1 MAADGKVVIEVELK
15 SDQVEGQL
23 NELKNAFA
31 DLGGVGK
38 VFGEMSSLVGTFSNT
53 FKALSGIVGP
63 VAAGVVAAVT
73 TMVTAFSKLYDASK
87 QNFFENLQNI
97 SEKLQPVVDIVQN
110 ATNTILDCFSQVTDF
125 SFDFSTLMADA
136 IEFESSMARVSGIMG
151 VLGDDAKVL
160 TETTR
165 QYGATTRYTSL
176 QVSEAF
182 SYMGMAGF
190 SLQESLAS
198 IQDVLNLTTIGAT
211 ELGTASD
218 IVTDGLTAMNMSAS
232 QASNFVDY
240 MAATITRSNTT
251 VELMG
256 ETMKYA
262 GSVAGTL
269 GVSMD
274 DLSVAIG
281 LMANSSVKGS
291 RAGTAMRTLL
301 ANLSAPTETVAKAM
315 DKYGIGL
322 VTAKDGSVDLDKT
335 LRNLRSSL
343 KSLPLVEQA
352 AACKDLAGKTGMTG
366 LLSIVNAT
374 DDAYDS
380 LTDSV
385 QNSTQTV
392 SYWNQNLGEAGVTGK
407 ECSKRINNL
416 KEVLSQTEYL
426 GAAFNMTTQDMA
438 LALQVLGSDAKVTT
452 KNVEDLF
459 GVLDAMRDPTQ
470 SQKKIFKE
478 LGLSYREIKDDA
490 FDYSATCDMINENT
504 KGIVDSSKGLK
515 NVVSKNDLIK
525 QLYPNMSLEKAN
537 EVLKKYGMTAKTQST
552 GQIDLIANLKELRSA
567 FSGMDQATREQ
578 TLSNLGLSDSLSE
591 INEVCGLSDEQFDK
605 YCKNLELV
613 TGLSEKMSQ
622 TMDETTK
629 YYLLVLSS
637 ALQDVAIQGFEFLKP
652 SIQSAADALAKFFT
666 VWRSGNEKGNT
677 KDGQALYTFDN
688 FKKALDNLLGYIRN
702 ADISGAIQ
710 QAFSGINTF
719 ITQGGLSRVLAI
731 GKEIIHQICQGIINS
746 KGDIREGISSAIKQI
761 SQFVKDVAPEVEEAG
776 KVILDA
782 LRDGIKNNSD
792 NIHDALEA
800 VASVMN
806 TWIEGSEEI
815 KSLTGSFADIFI
827 DSFIENLTDRFT
839 GRASELWQAITS
851 WLTNSDYNF
860 DFLSLFSTSL
870 GMPNFL
876 YKSNKGFIERIK
888 KWFTGESYADE
899 KTGDEKPLNTSKDS
913 NSNKINN
920 KLSSMDANEI
930 KALQTQLTALQTTAQ
945 SVSNSISQA
954 FTSLQNNL
962 RTSLVGCANIARNQ
976 FVSISN
982 VARNQCLNV
991 SNIVR
996 NQFLSISNIIRNQ
1009 ITNARNVVTSQMIS
1023 MKNVISTQVSEARNK
1038 LTSQMISI
1046 RNVSKTQITLARNAV
1061 TSQMISMKR
1070 VITTQSREA
1079 RNNFTR
1085 QMISMKNV
1093 ARTQSR
1099 EIGQQM
1105 ANGVTQG
1112 IQSGTSRAVSAA
1124 RSLVNQVNAEMK
1136 KTAKIN
1142 SPSKITTNYGENLDE
1157 GWIVGIKNKAE
1168 QVYAA
1173 ARNVTTEM
1181 QNAMKMAVQSE
1192 TTKFSLEASSNSNLK
1207 IVNSVSN
1214 NTVKEIANSL
1224 GETLKETIGDIK
1236 DRPIHVDAS
1245 MDKTKVV
1252 DIIAQPVQQK
1262 NKKIE
1267 KRKNRLEGITSV

>member
-125 SFDFSTLMADA
+125 NFDFSTLMADA

-160 TETTR
+160 TEITR
-165 QYGATTRYTSL
+165 QYGATTRYTSV

-719 ITQGGLSRVLAI
+719 ITKGGLSRVLAI
-731 GKEIIHQICQGIINS
+731 GKEIIHQICQGIIKS

-792 NIHDALEA
+792 NIHGALEA

-815 KSLTGSFADIFI
+815 KSLTGNFADIFI
-827 DSFIENLTDRFT
+827 DSLIENFKSRTV
-839 GRASELWQAITS
+839 GRATELWNAATS
-851 WLTNSDYNF
+851 WLTHSTP
-860 DFLSLFSTSL
+860 DFS
-870 GMPNFL
+870 
-876 YKSNKGFIERIK
+876 KGGTGLLK
-888 KWFTGESYADE
+888 KISEWFTGESYADE

-930 KALQTQLTALQTTAQ
+930 KALQTQLTALQTTSQ

-1142 SPSKITTNYGENLDE
+1142 SPSKVTTDYGEYMDE
-1157 GWIVGIKNKAE
+1157 GLIVGMKNKAE
-1168 QVYAA
+1168 QVYAV
-1173 ARNVTTEM
+1173 ARDVTSEM

>member
-1 MAADGKVVIEVELK
+1 MEIIHKVY
-15 SDQVEGQL
+15 Q
-23 NELKNAFA
+23 
-31 DLGGVGK
+31 
-38 VFGEMSSLVGTFSNT
+38 
-53 FKALSGIVGP
+53 
-63 VAAGVVAAVT
+63 
-73 TMVTAFSKLYDASK
+73 
-87 QNFFENLQNI
+87 
-97 SEKLQPVVDIVQN
+97 
-110 ATNTILDCFSQVTDF
+110 
-125 SFDFSTLMADA
+125 SFT
-136 IEFESSMARVSGIMG
+136 
-151 VLGDDAKVL
+151 
-160 TETTR
+160 
-165 QYGATTRYTSL
+165 YRY
-176 QVSEAF
+176 
-182 SYMGMAGF
+182 AGF

-198 IQDVLNLTTIGAT
+198 IKDVLNLTTIGAT
-211 ELGTASD
+211 QLGTASD

-301 ANLSAPTETVAKAM
+301 ANLSAPTDTVAKAM
-315 DKYGIGL
+315 EKYGIEL
-322 VTAKDGSVDLDKT
+322 LTAKDGSVDLDKT

-374 DDAYDS
+374 DDAYAS

-438 LALQVLGSDAKVTT
+438 LALQVLGSDAKVTS

-459 GVLDAMRDPTQ
+459 GVLDAMRNPTNA
-470 SQKKIFKE
+470 QKKQFKE
-478 LGLSYREIKDDA
+478 LGLTYKEINDDA

-504 KGIVDSSKGLK
+504 KGIVDNAKGLK
-515 NVVSKNDLIK
+515 DVVSKQEIIDKLNPD
-525 QLYPNMSLEKAN
+525 MSLKEAN
-537 EVLKKYGMTAKTQST
+537 QVLKEYGLSAKSAST
-552 GQIDLIANLKELRSA
+552 GQIDLIANLTQLREK
-567 FSGMDQATREQ
+567 FGDMDKSTREQ
-578 TLSNLGLSDSLSE
+578 ILTNLGLSDSLDE
-591 INEVCGLSDEQFDK
+591 INEICGLSDEQFK
-605 YCKNLELV
+605 LYCDNLNLV
-613 TGLSEKMSQ
+613 TGLSEKMAQ
-622 TMDETTK
+622 AMDETTK
-629 YYLLVLSS
+629 NKLLILSS

-652 SIQSAADALAKFFT
+652 AIQSTSEKLAEFFS
-666 VWRSGNEKGNT
+666 VWRSGNKEGT
-677 KDGQALYTFDN
+677 TEDGQVLYTFDN
-688 FKKALDNLLGYIRN
+688 FKKALDNMLGYIRN

-761 SQFVKDVAPEVEEAG
+761 SEFVKDVAPEIEEAG
-776 KVILDA
+776 RVILDA

-792 NIHDALEA
+792 NIHDALDA
-800 VASVMN
+800 VASAMN
-806 TWIEGSEEI
+806 SWVEGSEQI

-1112 IQSGTSRAVSAA
+1112 IQSGTARAVSAA

-1142 SPSKITTNYGENLDE
+1142 SPSKVTTDYGEYMDE
-1157 GWIVGIKNKAE
+1157 GLIVGMKNKAE
-1168 QVYAA
+1168 QVYAV
-1173 ARNVTTEM
+1173 ARDITSEM

-1224 GETLKETIGDIK
+1224 GETLKETIEGIN
-1236 DRPIHVDAS
+1236 DRPIQVEAN

>member
-1 MAADGKVVIEVELK
+1 
-15 SDQVEGQL
+15 
-23 NELKNAFA
+23 
-31 DLGGVGK
+31 
-38 VFGEMSSLVGTFSNT
+38 
-53 FKALSGIVGP
+53 
-63 VAAGVVAAVT
+63 
-73 TMVTAFSKLYDASK
+73 
-87 QNFFENLQNI
+87 
-97 SEKLQPVVDIVQN
+97 
-110 ATNTILDCFSQVTDF
+110 
-125 SFDFSTLMADA
+125 
-136 IEFESSMARVSGIMG
+136 
-151 VLGDDAKVL
+151 
-160 TETTR
+160 
-165 QYGATTRYTSL
+165 
-176 QVSEAF
+176 
-182 SYMGMAGF
+182 
-190 SLQESLAS
+190 
-198 IQDVLNLTTIGAT
+198 
-211 ELGTASD
+211 
-218 IVTDGLTAMNMSAS
+218 
-232 QASNFVDY
+232 
-240 MAATITRSNTT
+240 
-251 VELMG
+251 
-256 ETMKYA
+256 MKYA

-281 LMANSSVKGS
+281 LMANSSIKGS

-392 SYWNQNLGEAGVTGK
+392 SYWNQNLGEAGVTGE
-407 ECSKRINNL
+407 ECSKRIDNL

-438 LALQVLGSDAKVTT
+438 LALQVLGSDAKVTS

-459 GVLDAMRDPTQ
+459 GVLDAMRNPTNA
-470 SQKKIFKE
+470 QKKQFKE
-478 LGLSYREIKDDA
+478 LGLTYKEINDDA

-504 KGIVDSSKGLK
+504 KGIVDNAKGLK
-515 NVVSKNDLIK
+515 DVVSKQEIIDKLNPD
-525 QLYPNMSLEKAN
+525 MSLKEAN
-537 EVLKKYGMTAKTQST
+537 QVLKEYGLSAKSAST
-552 GQIDLIANLKELRSA
+552 GQIDLIANLTQLREK
-567 FSGMDQATREQ
+567 FGDMDKSTREQ
-578 TLSNLGLSDSLSE
+578 ILTNLGLSDSLDE
-591 INEVCGLSDEQFDK
+591 INEICGLSDEQFK
-605 YCKNLELV
+605 LYCDNLNLV
-613 TGLSEKMSQ
+613 TGLSEKMAQ
-622 TMDETTK
+622 AMDETTK
-629 YYLLVLSS
+629 NKLLILSS
-637 ALQDVAIQGFEFLKP
+637 ALQDVAIEGFEFLKP
-652 SIQSAADALAKFFT
+652 AIQSTSEKLAEFFS
-666 VWRSGNEKGNT
+666 VWRSGNKEGT
-677 KDGQALYTFDN
+677 VEDGQVLYTFDN
-688 FKKALDNLLGYIRN
+688 FKKALDNMLGYIRN

-719 ITQGGLSRVLAI
+719 ITKGGLSRVLAI
-731 GKEIIHQICQGIINS
+731 GKEIIHQICQGIIKS

-792 NIHDALEA
+792 NIHGALEA

-815 KSLTGSFADIFI
+815 KSLTGNFADIFI
-827 DSFIENLTDRFT
+827 DSLIENFKSRTV
-839 GRASELWQAITS
+839 GRATELWNAATS
-851 WLTNSDYNF
+851 WLTHSTP
-860 DFLSLFSTSL
+860 DFS
-870 GMPNFL
+870 
-876 YKSNKGFIERIK
+876 KGGTGLLK
-888 KWFTGESYADE
+888 KISEWFTGESYADE
-899 KTGDEKPLNTSKDS
+899 KTGNEKPLNTSKDS
-913 NSNKINN
+913 NSNKINT
-920 KLSSMDANEI
+920 KLSSMDTNEI
-930 KALQTQLTALQTTAQ
+930 KALQTQLTALQSTVQ
-945 SVSNSISQA
+945 SVSSSISQA
-954 FTSLQNNL
+954 FTSMQNNL

-982 VARNQCLNV
+982 VARNQSLNV

-1023 MKNVISTQVSEARNK
+1023 MKKVISTQISEARNK

-1046 RNVSKTQITLARNAV
+1046 RNVSRTQITLARNAV
-1061 TSQMISMKR
+1061 TYQMISMKR

-1099 EIGQQM
+1099 EIGQQL

-1112 IQSGTSRAVSAA
+1112 IQSGTARAVSAA

-1142 SPSKITTNYGENLDE
+1142 SPSKVTTDYGEYMDE
-1157 GWIVGIKNKAE
+1157 GLIVGMKNKAE
-1168 QVYAA
+1168 QVYAV
-1173 ARNVTTEM
+1173 ARDVTSEM

-1224 GETLKETIGDIK
+1224 GETLKETIGDIS
-1236 DRPIHVDAS
+1236 DRPIQVQAN
-1245 MDKTKVV
+1245 MDKVKVV
-1252 DIIAQPVQQK
+1252 DIIAKPIDEK
-1262 NKKIE
+1262 NKRDE
-1267 KRKNRLEGITSV
+1267 KRLNRLEGITSV

>member
-1 MAADGKVVIEVELK
+1 
-15 SDQVEGQL
+15 
-23 NELKNAFA
+23 
-31 DLGGVGK
+31 
-38 VFGEMSSLVGTFSNT
+38 
-53 FKALSGIVGP
+53 
-63 VAAGVVAAVT
+63 
-73 TMVTAFSKLYDASK
+73 
-87 QNFFENLQNI
+87 
-97 SEKLQPVVDIVQN
+97 
-110 ATNTILDCFSQVTDF
+110 
-125 SFDFSTLMADA
+125 
-136 IEFESSMARVSGIMG
+136 
-151 VLGDDAKVL
+151 
-160 TETTR
+160 
-165 QYGATTRYTSL
+165 
-176 QVSEAF
+176 
-182 SYMGMAGF
+182 
-190 SLQESLAS
+190 
-198 IQDVLNLTTIGAT
+198 
-211 ELGTASD
+211 
-218 IVTDGLTAMNMSAS
+218 
-232 QASNFVDY
+232 
-240 MAATITRSNTT
+240 
-251 VELMG
+251 
-256 ETMKYA
+256 MKYA

-301 ANLSAPTETVAKAM
+301 ANLSAPTDTVAKAM
-315 DKYGIGL
+315 EKYGIEL
-322 VTAKDGSVDLDKT
+322 ITAKDGSVDLDKT

-343 KSLPLVEQA
+343 KSLPLTEQA

-438 LALQVLGSDAKVTT
+438 LALQVLGSDAKVTS

-459 GVLDAMRDPTQ
+459 GVLDAMRNPTNA
-470 SQKKIFKE
+470 QKKQFKE
-478 LGLSYREIKDDA
+478 LGLTYKEINDDA

-504 KGIVDSSKGLK
+504 KGIVDNAKGLK
-515 NVVSKNDLIK
+515 DVVSKQEIIDKLNPD
-525 QLYPNMSLEKAN
+525 MSLKEAN
-537 EVLKKYGMTAKTQST
+537 QVLKEYGLSAKSAST
-552 GQIDLIANLKELRSA
+552 GQIDLIANLTQLREK
-567 FSGMDQATREQ
+567 FGDMDKSTREQ
-578 TLSNLGLSDSLSE
+578 ILTNLGLSDSLDE
-591 INEVCGLSDEQFDK
+591 INEICGLSDEQFK
-605 YCKNLELV
+605 LYCDNLNLV
-613 TGLSEKMSQ
+613 TGLSEKMAQ
-622 TMDETTK
+622 AMDETTK
-629 YYLLVLSS
+629 NKLLILSS

-652 SIQSAADALAKFFT
+652 AIQSTSEKLAEFFS
-666 VWRSGNEKGNT
+666 VWRSGNKEGT
-677 KDGQALYTFDN
+677 TEDGQVLYTFNN
-688 FKKALDNLLGYIRN
+688 FKKALDNMLGYIRN

-761 SQFVKDVAPEVEEAG
+761 SEFVKDVAPEIEEAG
-776 KVILDA
+776 RVILDA

-792 NIHDALEA
+792 NIHDALDA
-800 VASVMN
+800 VASAMN
-806 TWIEGSEEI
+806 SWVEGSEQI

-827 DSFIENLTDRFT
+827 DSLIENFKSRTV
-839 GRASELWQAITS
+839 GRATELWNAATS
-851 WLTNSDYNF
+851 WLTHSTP
-860 DFLSLFSTSL
+860 DFS
-870 GMPNFL
+870 
-876 YKSNKGFIERIK
+876 KGGTGLLK
-888 KWFTGESYADE
+888 KISEWFTGESYADE

-930 KALQTQLTALQTTAQ
+930 KALQTQLTALQTTVQ

-1046 RNVSKTQITLARNAV
+1046 RNVSRTQITLARNAV

-1142 SPSKITTNYGENLDE
+1142 SPSRVTTEYGEFMDE
-1157 GWIVGIKNKAE
+1157 GLINGLKNKSK
-1168 QVYAA
+1168 QVYEAA
-1173 ARNVTTEM
+1173 KNVTAEM

-1192 TTKFSLEASSNSNLK
+1192 TTKFSLEASNNSNLR
-1207 IVNSVSN
+1207 IINSVSN

-1224 GETLKETIGDIK
+1224 GETLKETIGDIS
-1236 DRPIHVDAS
+1236 DRPIQVQAN
-1245 MDKTKVV
+1245 MDKVKVV
-1252 DIIAQPVQQK
+1252 DIIAKPIDEK
-1262 NKKIE
+1262 NKRDE
-1267 KRKNRLEGITSV
+1267 KRLNRLEGITSV

>member
-125 SFDFSTLMADA
+125 NFDFSTLMADA

-165 QYGATTRYTSL
+165 QYGATTRYTSV

-578 TLSNLGLSDSLSE
+578 TLSNLGLSNSLSE

-719 ITQGGLSRVLAI
+719 ITKGGLSRVLAI
-731 GKEIIHQICQGIINS
+731 GKEIIHQICQGIIKS

-761 SQFVKDVAPEVEEAG
+761 SEFVKDVAPEIEEAG

-815 KSLTGSFADIFI
+815 KSLTGNFADIFI
-827 DSFIENLTDRFT
+827 DSLIENFKSRTV
-839 GRASELWQAITS
+839 GRATELWNAATS
-851 WLTNSDYNF
+851 WLTHSTP
-860 DFLSLFSTSL
+860 DFS
-870 GMPNFL
+870 
-876 YKSNKGFIERIK
+876 KGGTGLLK
-888 KWFTGESYADE
+888 KISEWFTGESYADE
-899 KTGDEKPLNTSKDS
+899 KTGDEKPFNTSKDS

-920 KLSSMDANEI
+920 KLSSMDTNEI

-1023 MKNVISTQVSEARNK
+1023 MKNVISTQISEARNK

-1046 RNVSKTQITLARNAV
+1046 RNVSRTQITLARNAV

-1142 SPSKITTNYGENLDE
+1142 SPSKVTTDYGEYMDE
-1157 GWIVGIKNKAE
+1157 GLIVGMKNKAE
-1168 QVYAA
+1168 QVYAV
-1173 ARNVTTEM
+1173 ARNVTSEM

-1224 GETLKETIGDIK
+1224 GETLKETIEGIN
-1236 DRPIHVDAS
+1236 DRPIQVEANI
-1245 MDKTKVV
+1245 DKTKVV

>member
-1 MAADGKVVIEVELK
+1 MEIIHKVY
-15 SDQVEGQL
+15 Q
-23 NELKNAFA
+23 
-31 DLGGVGK
+31 
-38 VFGEMSSLVGTFSNT
+38 
-53 FKALSGIVGP
+53 
-63 VAAGVVAAVT
+63 
-73 TMVTAFSKLYDASK
+73 
-87 QNFFENLQNI
+87 
-97 SEKLQPVVDIVQN
+97 
-110 ATNTILDCFSQVTDF
+110 
-125 SFDFSTLMADA
+125 SFT
-136 IEFESSMARVSGIMG
+136 
-151 VLGDDAKVL
+151 
-160 TETTR
+160 
-165 QYGATTRYTSL
+165 YRY
-176 QVSEAF
+176 
-182 SYMGMAGF
+182 AGF

-198 IQDVLNLTTIGAT
+198 IKDVLNLTTIGAT
-211 ELGTASD
+211 QLGTASD

-281 LMANSSVKGS
+281 LMANSSIKGS

-438 LALQVLGSDAKVTT
+438 LALQVLGSDAKVTS

-459 GVLDAMRDPTQ
+459 GVLDAMRNPTNA
-470 SQKKIFKE
+470 QKKQFKE
-478 LGLSYREIKDDA
+478 LGLTYKEINDDA

-504 KGIVDSSKGLK
+504 KGIVDNAKGLK
-515 NVVSKNDLIK
+515 DVVSKQEIIDKLNPD
-525 QLYPNMSLEKAN
+525 MSLKEAN
-537 EVLKKYGMTAKTQST
+537 QVLKEYGMSAKSAST
-552 GQIDLIANLKELRSA
+552 GQIDLIANLTQLREK
-567 FSGMDQATREQ
+567 FGDMDKSTREQ
-578 TLSNLGLSDSLSE
+578 ILTNLGLSDSLDE
-591 INEVCGLSDEQFDK
+591 INEICGLSDEQFK
-605 YCKNLELV
+605 LYCDNLNLV
-613 TGLSEKMSQ
+613 TGLSEKMAQ
-622 TMDETTK
+622 AMDETTK
-629 YYLLVLSS
+629 NKLLILSS

-652 SIQSAADALAKFFT
+652 AIQSTSEKLAEFFS
-666 VWRSGNEKGNT
+666 VWRSGNKEGT
-677 KDGQALYTFDN
+677 TEDGQVLYTFEN
-688 FKKALDNLLGYIRN
+688 FKKALDNMLGYIRN

-719 ITQGGLSRVLAI
+719 ITKGGLSRVLAI

-746 KGDIREGISSAIKQI
+746 KDSIRESISSAIKQI
-761 SQFVKDVAPEVEEAG
+761 AGFVKDVSPQIGQAG

-792 NIHDALEA
+792 EIHDALDA
-800 VASVMN
+800 VASAMN
-806 TWIEGSEEI
+806 SWVQGGEQI
-815 KSLTGSFADIFI
+815 KSLTGNFADIFI
-827 DSFIENLTDRFT
+827 DSFIENIEDRFI
-839 GRASELWQAITS
+839 GRASEIWNAMTS
-851 WLTNSDYNF
+851 WITGSNYSI

-876 YKSNKGFIERIK
+876 FKSNKDFLGKIIQ
-888 KWFTGESYADE
+888 WGTGKTYADE
-899 KTGDEKPLNTSKDS
+899 KTGNEKPLNTS
-913 NSNKINN
+913 SNKINT

-930 KALQTQLTALQTTAQ
+930 KELQTQLTALQTTAQ
-945 SVSNSISQA
+945 SVSSSISQA

-962 RTSLVGCANIARNQ
+962 RTSLVGCANITRNQ
-976 FVSISN
+976 FV
-982 VARNQCLNV
+982 
-991 SNIVR
+991 NIANITR
-996 NQFLSISNIIRNQ
+996 NQFLSVSNVIRNQ
-1009 ITNARNVVTSQMIS
+1009 ITNSRNVVTSQMIS
-1023 MKNVISTQVSEARNK
+1023 MKNVISTQISEARNK

-1046 RNVSKTQITLARNAV
+1046 RNVSRTQITQARNTV
-1061 TSQMISMKR
+1061 TSQMISMKN
-1070 VITTQSREA
+1070 VISTQSREA

-1093 ARTQSR
+1093 ARTQSTQ
-1099 EIGQQM
+1099 IGQQM
-1105 ANGVTQG
+1105 ANGVTKG
-1112 IQSGTSRAVSAA
+1112 LQSGTGRAVSAA
-1124 RSLVNQVNAEMK
+1124 RSLVNQVNAEMR

-1142 SPSKITTNYGENLDE
+1142 SPSKVTTQYGEYMDE
-1157 GWIVGIKNKAE
+1157 GLIVGMKNKAE

>member
-1 MAADGKVVIEVELK
+1 
-15 SDQVEGQL
+15 
-23 NELKNAFA
+23 
-31 DLGGVGK
+31 
-38 VFGEMSSLVGTFSNT
+38 
-53 FKALSGIVGP
+53 
-63 VAAGVVAAVT
+63 
-73 TMVTAFSKLYDASK
+73 
-87 QNFFENLQNI
+87 
-97 SEKLQPVVDIVQN
+97 
-110 ATNTILDCFSQVTDF
+110 
-125 SFDFSTLMADA
+125 
-136 IEFESSMARVSGIMG
+136 
-151 VLGDDAKVL
+151 
-160 TETTR
+160 
-165 QYGATTRYTSL
+165 
-176 QVSEAF
+176 
-182 SYMGMAGF
+182 
-190 SLQESLAS
+190 
-198 IQDVLNLTTIGAT
+198 
-211 ELGTASD
+211 
-218 IVTDGLTAMNMSAS
+218 
-232 QASNFVDY
+232 
-240 MAATITRSNTT
+240 
-251 VELMG
+251 
-256 ETMKYA
+256 MKYA

-301 ANLSAPTETVAKAM
+301 ANLSAPTDTVAKAM
-315 DKYGIGL
+315 EKYGIEL
-322 VTAKDGSVDLDKT
+322 ITAKDGSVDLDKT

-719 ITQGGLSRVLAI
+719 ITKGGLSRVLAI
-731 GKEIIHQICQGIINS
+731 GKEIIHQICQGIIKS

-815 KSLTGSFADIFI
+815 KSLTGNFADIFI
-827 DSFIENLTDRFT
+827 DSLIENFKSRTV
-839 GRASELWQAITS
+839 GRATELWNAATS
-851 WLTNSDYNF
+851 WLTHSTP
-860 DFLSLFSTSL
+860 DFS
-870 GMPNFL
+870 
-876 YKSNKGFIERIK
+876 KGGTGLLK
-888 KWFTGESYADE
+888 KISEWFTGESYADE
-899 KTGDEKPLNTSKDS
+899 KTGNEKPLNTSKDS
-913 NSNKINN
+913 NSNKINT
-920 KLSSMDANEI
+920 KLSSMDTNEI
-930 KALQTQLTALQTTAQ
+930 KALQTQLTALQSTVQ
-945 SVSNSISQA
+945 SVSSSISQA
-954 FTSLQNNL
+954 FTSMQNNL

-982 VARNQCLNV
+982 VARNQSLNV

-1023 MKNVISTQVSEARNK
+1023 MKKVISTQISEARNK

-1046 RNVSKTQITLARNAV
+1046 RNVSRTQITLARNAV
-1061 TSQMISMKR
+1061 TYQMISMKR

-1099 EIGQQM
+1099 EIGQQL

-1112 IQSGTSRAVSAA
+1112 IQSGTARAVSAA

-1142 SPSKITTNYGENLDE
+1142 SPSKVTTDYGEYMDE
-1157 GWIVGIKNKAE
+1157 GLIVGMKNKAE
-1168 QVYAA
+1168 QVYAV
-1173 ARNVTTEM
+1173 ARDVTSEM

-1224 GETLKETIGDIK
+1224 GETLKETIGDIS
-1236 DRPIHVDAS
+1236 DRPIQVQAN
-1245 MDKTKVV
+1245 MDKVKVV
-1252 DIIAQPVQQK
+1252 DIIAKPIDEK
-1262 NKKIE
+1262 NKRDE
-1267 KRKNRLEGITSV
+1267 KRLNRLEGITSV

>member
-1 MAADGKVVIEVELK
+1 
-15 SDQVEGQL
+15 
-23 NELKNAFA
+23 
-31 DLGGVGK
+31 
-38 VFGEMSSLVGTFSNT
+38 
-53 FKALSGIVGP
+53 
-63 VAAGVVAAVT
+63 
-73 TMVTAFSKLYDASK
+73 
-87 QNFFENLQNI
+87 
-97 SEKLQPVVDIVQN
+97 
-110 ATNTILDCFSQVTDF
+110 
-125 SFDFSTLMADA
+125 
-136 IEFESSMARVSGIMG
+136 
-151 VLGDDAKVL
+151 
-160 TETTR
+160 
-165 QYGATTRYTSL
+165 
-176 QVSEAF
+176 
-182 SYMGMAGF
+182 
-190 SLQESLAS
+190 
-198 IQDVLNLTTIGAT
+198 
-211 ELGTASD
+211 
-218 IVTDGLTAMNMSAS
+218 
-232 QASNFVDY
+232 
-240 MAATITRSNTT
+240 
-251 VELMG
+251 
-256 ETMKYA
+256 MKYA

-315 DKYGIGL
+315 EKYGIEL
-322 VTAKDGSVDLDKT
+322 ITAKDGSVDLDKT

-392 SYWNQNLGEAGVTGK
+392 SYWNQNLGEAGVTGE
-407 ECSKRINNL
+407 ECSKRIDNL

-504 KGIVDSSKGLK
+504 KGIVDSAKGLK
-515 NVVSKNDLIK
+515 DVVSKQEIIDKLNPD
-525 QLYPNMSLEKAN
+525 MSLKEAN
-537 EVLKKYGMTAKTQST
+537 KVLKEYGMSAKSAST
-552 GQIDLIANLKELRSA
+552 GQIDLIANLTQLREK
-567 FSGMDQATREQ
+567 FGNMDQATREQ
-578 TLSNLGLSDSLSE
+578 ILTNLGLSDSLDE
-591 INEVCGLSDEQFDK
+591 INEICGLSDEQFK
-605 YCKNLELV
+605 LYCDNLNLV
-613 TGLSEKMSQ
+613 TGLSEKMAQ
-622 TMDETTK
+622 AMDETTK
-629 YYLLVLSS
+629 NKLLILSS
-637 ALQDVAIQGFEFLKP
+637 ALQDVAIEGFEFLKP
-652 SIQSAADALAKFFT
+652 AIQSTSEKLAEFFS
-666 VWRSGNEKGNT
+666 VWRSGNKEGT
-677 KDGQALYTFDN
+677 VEDGQVLYTFDN
-688 FKKALDNLLGYIRN
+688 FKKALDNMLGYIRN

-719 ITQGGLSRVLAI
+719 ITKGGLSRVLAI
-731 GKEIIHQICQGIINS
+731 GKEIIHQICQGIIKS

-815 KSLTGSFADIFI
+815 KSLTGNFADIFI
-827 DSFIENLTDRFT
+827 DSLIEKFKSRTV
-839 GRASELWQAITS
+839 GRATELWNAATS
-851 WLTNSDYNF
+851 WLTHSTP
-860 DFLSLFSTSL
+860 DFS
-870 GMPNFL
+870 
-876 YKSNKGFIERIK
+876 KGGTGLLK
-888 KWFTGESYADE
+888 KISEWFTGESYVDE
-899 KTGDEKPLNTSKDS
+899 KTGNEKPLNTSKDS
-913 NSNKINN
+913 NSNKINT
-920 KLSSMDANEI
+920 KLSSMDTNEI
-930 KALQTQLTALQTTAQ
+930 KALQTQLTALQSTVQ
-945 SVSNSISQA
+945 SVSSSISQA
-954 FTSLQNNL
+954 FTSMQNNL

-982 VARNQCLNV
+982 VARNQSLNV

-1023 MKNVISTQVSEARNK
+1023 MKKVISTQISEARNK

-1046 RNVSKTQITLARNAV
+1046 RNVSRTQITLARNAV
-1061 TSQMISMKR
+1061 TYQMISMKR

-1099 EIGQQM
+1099 EIGQQL

-1112 IQSGTSRAVSAA
+1112 IQSGTARAVSAA

-1142 SPSKITTNYGENLDE
+1142 SPSKVTTDYGEYMDE
-1157 GWIVGIKNKAE
+1157 GLIVGMKNKAE
-1168 QVYAA
+1168 QVYAV
-1173 ARNVTTEM
+1173 ARDVTSEM

-1224 GETLKETIGDIK
+1224 GETLKETIGDIS
-1236 DRPIHVDAS
+1236 DRPIQVQAN
-1245 MDKTKVV
+1245 MDKVKVV
-1252 DIIAQPVQQK
+1252 DIIAKPIDEK
-1262 NKKIE
+1262 NKRDE
-1267 KRKNRLEGITSV
+1267 KRLNRLEGITSV

>member
-1 MAADGKVVIEVELK
+1 
-15 SDQVEGQL
+15 
-23 NELKNAFA
+23 
-31 DLGGVGK
+31 
-38 VFGEMSSLVGTFSNT
+38 
-53 FKALSGIVGP
+53 
-63 VAAGVVAAVT
+63 
-73 TMVTAFSKLYDASK
+73 
-87 QNFFENLQNI
+87 
-97 SEKLQPVVDIVQN
+97 
-110 ATNTILDCFSQVTDF
+110 
-125 SFDFSTLMADA
+125 
-136 IEFESSMARVSGIMG
+136 
-151 VLGDDAKVL
+151 
-160 TETTR
+160 
-165 QYGATTRYTSL
+165 
-176 QVSEAF
+176 
-182 SYMGMAGF
+182 
-190 SLQESLAS
+190 
-198 IQDVLNLTTIGAT
+198 
-211 ELGTASD
+211 
-218 IVTDGLTAMNMSAS
+218 
-232 QASNFVDY
+232 
-240 MAATITRSNTT
+240 
-251 VELMG
+251 
-256 ETMKYA
+256 MKYA

-281 LMANSSVKGS
+281 LMANSSIKGS

-438 LALQVLGSDAKVTT
+438 LALQVLGSDAKVTS

-459 GVLDAMRDPTQ
+459 GVLDAMRNPTNA
-470 SQKKIFKE
+470 QKKQFKE
-478 LGLSYREIKDDA
+478 LGLTYKEINDDA

-504 KGIVDSSKGLK
+504 KGIVDNAKGLK
-515 NVVSKNDLIK
+515 DVVSKQEIIDKLNPD
-525 QLYPNMSLEKAN
+525 MSLKEAN
-537 EVLKKYGMTAKTQST
+537 QVLKEYGLSAKSAST
-552 GQIDLIANLKELRSA
+552 GQIDLIANLTQLREK
-567 FSGMDQATREQ
+567 FGDMDKSTREQ
-578 TLSNLGLSDSLSE
+578 ILTNLGLSDSLDE
-591 INEVCGLSDEQFDK
+591 INEICGLSDEQFK
-605 YCKNLELV
+605 LYCDNLNLV
-613 TGLSEKMSQ
+613 TGLSEKMAQ
-622 TMDETTK
+622 AMDETTK
-629 YYLLVLSS
+629 NKLLILSS

-652 SIQSAADALAKFFT
+652 AIQSTSEKLAEFFS
-666 VWRSGNEKGNT
+666 VWRSGNKEGT
-677 KDGQALYTFDN
+677 TEDGQVLYTFDN
-688 FKKALDNLLGYIRN
+688 FKKALDNMLGYIRN

-761 SQFVKDVAPEVEEAG
+761 SEFVKDVAPEIEEAG

-792 NIHDALEA
+792 NIHDALDA
-800 VASVMN
+800 VASAMN
-806 TWIEGSEEI
+806 SWVEGSEEI
-815 KSLTGSFADIFI
+815 KSLTGNFADIFI
-827 DSFIENLTDRFT
+827 DSLIENFKSRTV
-839 GRASELWQAITS
+839 GRATELWNAATS
-851 WLTNSDYNF
+851 WLTHSTP
-860 DFLSLFSTSL
+860 DFS
-870 GMPNFL
+870 
-876 YKSNKGFIERIK
+876 KGGTGLLK
-888 KWFTGESYADE
+888 KISEWFTGESYADE

-1046 RNVSKTQITLARNAV
+1046 RNVSRTQITLARNAV

-1142 SPSKITTNYGENLDE
+1142 SPSKITINYGENLDE

-1267 KRKNRLEGITSV
+1267 KRKYRLEGITSV